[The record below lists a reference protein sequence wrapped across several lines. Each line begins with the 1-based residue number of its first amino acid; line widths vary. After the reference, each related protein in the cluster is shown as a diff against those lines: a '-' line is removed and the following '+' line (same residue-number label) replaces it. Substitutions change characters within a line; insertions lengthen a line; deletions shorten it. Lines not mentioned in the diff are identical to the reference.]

1 MHIHVIKV
9 NYKVIFGIGILI
21 ILILLGFMLKTCFA
35 KKETDGI
42 SLPIIMYHSV
52 LKDTVRSGKYVIT
65 PNQLEADFKY
75 IKEKGYNT
83 ITMND
88 LIKYVEDENASLPE
102 KPIIITFDDGYYNN
116 FTYVLPLLEKYE
128 MRAVIS
134 IVGEYTD
141 NYSKTDEANANY
153 SYLRWKDIKQMMETG
168 LVEFQNHTYNLHS
181 NKNGKRG
188 TKKKVSQTQEQ
199 YEKYLS
205 EDILKLQKE
214 FEENT
219 NFVPNTFTYPFG
231 AISKESIDII
241 KNMGFKASLSCEE
254 GINYINKDKERLFLL
269 KRNNRPS
276 RISSEK
282 FFSKLL
288 K

>member
-21 ILILLGFMLKTCFA
+21 ILILLSFMLKPCFA

>member
-21 ILILLGFMLKTCFA
+21 ILILLGFMLKPCFA

-52 LKDTVRSGKYVIT
+52 LKDTVRSGKYVVT
-65 PNQLEADFKY
+65 PSQLEADFKY

>member
-9 NYKVIFGIGILI
+9 NYKVIFGIEILI
-21 ILILLGFMLKTCFA
+21 ILILLGFMLKPCFA

-52 LKDTVRSGKYVIT
+52 LKDTARSGKYVIT

>member
-1 MHIHVIKV
+1 MQ
-9 NYKVIFGIGILI
+9 I
-21 ILILLGFMLKTCFA
+21 IAI
-35 KKETDGI
+35 
-42 SLPIIMYHSV
+42 
-52 LKDTVRSGKYVIT
+52 
-65 PNQLEADFKY
+65 
-75 IKEKGYNT
+75 
-83 ITMND
+83 
-88 LIKYVEDENASLPE
+88 
-102 KPIIITFDDGYYNN
+102 
-116 FTYVLPLLEKYE
+116 
-128 MRAVIS
+128 
-134 IVGEYTD
+134 
-141 NYSKTDEANANY
+141 
-153 SYLRWKDIKQMMETG
+153 LRWKDIKQMMETG